1 MRSQSE
7 SAGEKQQEVI
17 AEFQREASGAAV
29 VRLDLNRPAKRN
41 ALNLAALQQLHR
53 GLDHRADVILL
64 TGTGSS
70 FCAGLDLDECRRDPD
85 WPRPRRHLALLASVY
100 ERLLESEARTIA
112 LVQGFAV
119 GGGVGLAACADV
131 VIASIDATWRIPQGE
146 LAPLAR
152 IVHPVIEARQIFRR
166 GRMLWQSGELDVQAA
181 RACGLVDEIL
191 EPRVFA
197 NLREQGLRELQP
209 RLGEVTSWRQA
220 EQRRAVLDAMRAIL
234 TRLSR

>member
-7 SAGEKQQEVI
+7 SAGENQQEVI
-17 AEFQREASGAAV
+17 AEFQREASGATV
-29 VRLDLNRPAKRN
+29 LRLDLNRPAKRN
-41 ALNLAALQQLHR
+41 ALNLAALEQLHR
-53 GLDHRADVILL
+53 GLEQRADVVII
-64 TGTGSS
+64 TGSGSS

-100 ERLLESEARTIA
+100 ERLLKSEARTLA

-131 VIASIDATWRIPQGE
+131 VIASGDATWRIPQGG

-166 GRMLWQSGELDVQAA
+166 GTMLWQSGELDGQAA

-191 EPRVFA
+191 EPADFA
-197 NLREQGLRELQP
+197 SRRAQGLRELRP
-209 RLGEVTSWRQA
+209 RVGEVDSWRQPA
-220 EQRRAVLDAMRAIL
+220 QGRAVLEAMRVIL
-234 TRLSR
+234 TGL